1 MREIHTEEL
10 TQKLNDNKKL
20 LVDFFATW
28 CGPCKTLMPVLESIQ
43 NNYDGVEFVKVNVDE
58 NIDLAISMGV
68 RSVPTV
74 ILFNGKEELYRTTGA
89 NAKGFYDKVITESF
103 NL

>member
-1 MREIHTEEL
+1 M
-10 TQKLNDNKKL
+10 
-20 LVDFFATW
+20 
-28 CGPCKTLMPVLESIQ
+28 
-43 NNYDGVEFVKVNVDE
+43 KVNVDE

-74 ILFNGKEELYRTTGA
+74 ILFNGKEELSRTTGA